1 MGTINFEVAA
11 LCILLLNFFLF
22 FSRSR
27 LYLQQTRV
35 FLILLLGTTFAT
47 VADIITVVMY
57 WNVYRYS
64 TGLLYAANILY
75 YIFQN
80 SVPLV
85 FFIFLLAL
93 SGKTGAKRRFAIF
106 LTGFPWMASLS
117 LILTTPV
124 TGWVFSFDPDYGYHR
139 GAVLPL
145 VYAIAFGYTLSGLG
159 VFVRNRMRVSRE
171 TRIAIFLFLPFAFST
186 FIIQFFF
193 PEFLLQNLGISLS
206 ALIVLLTVQD
216 FGKFTDH
223 GTNLYN
229 RNGLIVQLDL
239 LLQKKRQSTVFLV
252 SLDTVNFLR
261 LVLGP
266 ESFSALERE
275 IAGKLFGYA
284 REDRFASLTGQ
295 GKFMLVIGD
304 RAGLAVEREQLLRA
318 FMSPWLFRDR
328 LLSLSARICEVA
340 MPEDT
345 SSVPVLFQ
353 AQYELTRIQGQYP
366 LNVIIP
372 FGELGLSTTGR
383 YQEISRKINRAL
395 ITEGLSIV
403 LQPIV
408 SAKTGKT
415 VAAEALVRLSDPSG
429 ALISPGE
436 FIPVAEQ
443 NGSIHRIGDFVVREA
458 CKVYQNLRTRGF
470 SLDYLE
476 VNLSP
481 IQCLQPNLPQRFL
494 AIIREFGLAP
504 QDLCF
509 EITETAANHSPA
521 VMKRNLDALVYAGF
535 TIAVDDFGTGY
546 SNISVL
552 MDLPF
557 RIVKIDRSLI
567 EAMDRSKNG
576 KLGLEGVVTMFRHM
590 STQLVAEGVET
601 ADQVSRVQEM
611 GIDFIQGYY
620 YSRPVPPEAF
630 MEFLAKEGSVCTG

>member
-1 MGTINFEVAA
+1 
-11 LCILLLNFFLF
+11 
-22 FSRSR
+22 
-27 LYLQQTRV
+27 
-35 FLILLLGTTFAT
+35 
-47 VADIITVVMY
+47 MY

-64 TGLLYAANILY
+64 LGLLYVANILY

-145 VYAIAFGYTLSGLG
+145 LYAIAFGYTLTGLG

-275 IAGKLFGYA
+275 IAGKLWLCPGGSFC
-284 REDRFASLTGQ
+284 
-295 GKFMLVIGD
+295 VPD
-304 RAGLAVEREQLLRA
+304 RAWEIYACYRGQSCLAVEREQLLRA

-340 MPEDT
+340 IPEDT

-372 FGELGLSTTGR
+372 FGELGLSATGR
-383 YQEISRKINRAL
+383 YQDITRKINRAL

-415 VAAEALVRLSDPSG
+415 VAAEALVQLSDPSG

-546 SNISVL
+546 SNIGGL